1 MARLAL
7 IFAFLFAASVPA
19 AAQDTLPETP
29 PELRD
34 FRLDP
39 ERAQPQPQPEPQP
52 QITPPPV
59 VPTQPRSQ
67 PPSSARSQPTP
78 AGQRAP
84 AASRDASPADK
95 QSPEPAPSVELPSTD
110 AEPVVAPDITPAEP
124 AVTASQEQLQ
134 TGLTWW
140 QIAAAVSIAALALLA
155 FAFFRRRRS
164 SVSQVGAV
172 SAATDEP
179 DPLASARPIV
189 SAPIIGP
196 PLTPAKRA
204 NLTLEF
210 IPDKAMLSFTALTIK
225 GQLRLI
231 NTGELPAR
239 NMRLRATLLSANSQ
253 QNQMLAAFH
262 SGAITIPEE
271 SLGEATAGERIAM
284 QIEMSLPV
292 AELQSFEV
300 QSRRIMVPV
309 MVANLAYDWDG
320 GSDMVKLACLVGKEA
335 EPPAPKMAPFR
346 LDLGPR
352 SFAPLGQRPLYA

>member
-7 IFAFLFAASVPA
+7 IFAFLFAANVPA

-39 ERAQPQPQPEPQP
+39 ERAPPQPQPEPQP

-59 VPTQPRSQ
+59 VPTQPQSQ
-67 PPSSARSQPTP
+67 PRSSARPTP
-78 AGQRAP
+78 ADRRAP
-84 AASRDASPADK
+84 ATSRNASPAVE
-95 QSPEPAPSVELPSTD
+95 QSPEAAPSIELTPTE
-110 AEPVVAPDITPAEP
+110 AEPVVAPDVTPAEP
-124 AVTASQEQLQ
+124 EVTASQGQQ
-134 TGLTWW
+134 PDGLAWW
-140 QIAAAVSIAALALLA
+140 QIAAAVGVAALALLA
-155 FAFFRRRRS
+155 FAFFKRRRNY
-164 SVSQVGAV
+164 VPQVRAV
-172 SAATDEP
+172 STAVTEP
-179 DPLASARPIV
+179 ETRAPAQPIV
-189 SAPIIGP
+189 SAQKITP
-196 PLTPAKRA
+196 PPPAKRA

-210 IPDKAMLSFTALTIK
+210 IPDKATLSFTALTIK

-231 NTGELPAR
+231 NAGEVSAR

-253 QNQMLAAFH
+253 QGEMLAAFH
-262 SGAITIPEE
+262 SGAITVPEE
-271 SLGEATAGERIAM
+271 SLGDATAGERIAM

-309 MVANLAYDWDG
+309 MVASLAYDWDG
-320 GSDMVKLACLVGKEA
+320 GSDVVKLACLVGKEA
-335 EPPAPKMAPFR
+335 RPPAPKMAPFR

-352 SFAPLGQRPLYA
+352 SFAPLGQRPLYT